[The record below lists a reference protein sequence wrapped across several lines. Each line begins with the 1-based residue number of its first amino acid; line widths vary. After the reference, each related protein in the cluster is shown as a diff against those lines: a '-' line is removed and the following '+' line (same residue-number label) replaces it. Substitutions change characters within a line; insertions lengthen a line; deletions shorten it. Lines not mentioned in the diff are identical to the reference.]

1 MGTEPQLVIQINWLK
16 YQKSCIFK
24 ECPKSAKRCK
34 KRQKGPKGANKC
46 KKKFQKVPK
55 RAIISVFPVFLPI
68 FKTSS
73 LPKHKSYQ
81 TEVFRGCSSPTTCHM
96 SNVRCQVSGVGCQ
109 VSLVMCHVSGVV
121 CLYQTVKAR
130 DITFW
135 EYDHFLPS
143 PTCHMSYVMCQVS
156 GVISKK
162 KYMYIYVLPNSR
174 FSRIWT
180 VLNLL
185 SCLVV
190 CQDAQII
197 QKRTNRS
204 QSRPDHTRVD

>member
-1 MGTEPQLVIQINWLK
+1 MNDPLVQ
-16 YQKSCIFK
+16 
-24 ECPKSAKRCK
+24 
-34 KRQKGPKGANKC
+34 
-46 KKKFQKVPK
+46 
-55 RAIISVFPVFLPI
+55 
-68 FKTSS
+68 TSS
-73 LPKHKSYQ
+73 IHCLSQ
-81 TEVFRGCSSPTTCHM
+81 TVRARELKLWENVHPPPHVTCQV
-96 SNVRCQVSGVGCQ
+96 SGVRCRVSGVRCQVS
-109 VSLVMCHVSGVV
+109 LVICHVPGVV

-180 VLNLL
+180 ALNLL

-190 CQDAQII
+190 CRDAQII